1 MRIIGFMRC
10 TGLIRREGGSLFGL
24 KPVPN
29 AADSPCRINIFY
41 KNMKINMKIMDGS
54 AR

>member
-10 TGLIRREGGSLFGL
+10 TGLITREGDGLFGL
-24 KPVPN
+24 KPVSG
-29 AADSPCRINIFY
+29 AADSPCRINRFY